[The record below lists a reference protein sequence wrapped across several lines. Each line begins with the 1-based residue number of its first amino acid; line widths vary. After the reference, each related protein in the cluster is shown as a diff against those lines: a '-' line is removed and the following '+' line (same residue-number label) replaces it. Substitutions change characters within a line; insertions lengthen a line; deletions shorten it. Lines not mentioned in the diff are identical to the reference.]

1 MKEDIMK
8 GKEAEAAI
16 IEYNDYLITAMHPNP
31 PHDRYKDHRSED
43 TKFQQTEENKHP
55 SGRNTFVQ
63 YNEEEEDAHYSQLI
77 DAVQRHN
84 HGKYC
89 NKKYKRPNGDL
100 MTNKKTHK
108 KNNDNC
114 RGKFPRSK
122 TSLTRL
128 QVREL
133 KTGRFVIEIVI
144 ATNDGWLNPH
154 CRPLLYHHLAN
165 IDFRLTID
173 IGKIAGYMTKYVTKT
188 ESNENNRSRK
198 QLLSTFKKASEGNA
212 TVAKTL
218 TRLMNQV
225 RYFIM
230 ILLIV

>member
-1 MKEDIMK
+1 
-8 GKEAEAAI
+8 
-16 IEYNDYLITAMHPNP
+16 
-31 PHDRYKDHRSED
+31 
-43 TKFQQTEENKHP
+43 
-55 SGRNTFVQ
+55 
-63 YNEEEEDAHYSQLI
+63 
-77 DAVQRHN
+77 
-84 HGKYC
+84 
-89 NKKYKRPNGDL
+89 
-100 MTNKKTHK
+100 MTNKKIHK

-114 RGKFPRSK
+114 RGKFPRCK

-133 KTGRFVIEIVI
+133 KTGRCVIEIVV